1 MQTQVSHPAVRLL
14 TVAEVAAAI
23 GITAKTIRNQI
34 TNGTFPIR
42 SARASGRRVVRSDDL
57 AQYIERVIPG
67 ECPTP
72 VEPVPAVVA
81 APAVKRGRGRPRK
94 LQAQSSQ

>member
-1 MQTQVSHPAVRLL
+1 VHTQVSLPAVRLL

-42 SARASGRRVVRSDDL
+42 SARACGRRVVRSDDL
-57 AQYIERVIPG
+57 AQYIERVIPS

-72 VEPVPAVVA
+72 VEPAPPMA
-81 APAVKRGRGRPRK
+81 APVKRGRGRPRK
-94 LQAQSSQ
+94 LAQQSK